1 MQVTQEV
8 EAQNLE
14 YLKLIED
21 KNSDKDKLLLEYDQ
35 EQTKEKNLDLKT
47 LLNVYL
53 IISIILALVL
63 LKIYI
68 SNQIYYVSKD
78 INKKYHEYLSLKEE
92 QEYLKNQLEAMKFQ
106 HQVLDDL

>member
-1 MQVTQEV
+1 MKITQEA
-8 EAQNLE
+8 EARNLE

-21 KNSDKDKLLLEYDQ
+21 KSSAKDKLLLEYDK
-35 EQTKEKNLDLKT
+35 EQVKEKNLDLKT

-53 IISIILALVL
+53 IVLFVLALAL
-63 LKIYI
+63 PKIYI
-68 SNQIYYVSKD
+68 SNQIYYISKD

-92 QEYLKNQLEAMKFQ
+92 QEYLKNQLEAMRFQ

>member
-1 MQVTQEV
+1 MKITQEA
-8 EAQNLE
+8 EARNLE

-21 KNSDKDKLLLEYDQ
+21 KSSAKDKLLLEYDK
-35 EQTKEKNLDLKT
+35 EQVKEKNLDLKT

-53 IISIILALVL
+53 IVIFVLALAL
-63 LKIYI
+63 PKIYI
-68 SNQIYYVSKD
+68 SNQIYYISKD

-92 QEYLKNQLEAMKFQ
+92 QEYLKNQLEAMRFQ